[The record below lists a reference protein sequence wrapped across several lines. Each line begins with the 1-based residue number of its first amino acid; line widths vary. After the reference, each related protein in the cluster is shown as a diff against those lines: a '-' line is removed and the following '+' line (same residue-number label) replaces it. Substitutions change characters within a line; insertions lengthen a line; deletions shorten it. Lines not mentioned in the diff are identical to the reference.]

1 MKILSSEE
9 LRLLSKIAKLYY
21 DVGLNQDEIV
31 QRLHLSRSKV
41 SRSLAQARE
50 VGIVKITVVTPPG
63 IYSDLET
70 QIENRF
76 RIEEVIVTE
85 VRQPDDQGSV
95 TIELGRAAAAYM
107 ERTIQDNHVV
117 GFSWGST
124 LNAMADALTP
134 FTAKDTHVVQIIG
147 GLGRP
152 EAEVHATL
160 LCQKIARTLGSTLS
174 LLPAPGIVDNPRTRE
189 AYLSDTYVQKALGL
203 FEELDI
209 AFVGVGAPTPN
220 SVLVRDGSIISS
232 QQVDQLLANGV
243 VGDIALRFFDSHG
256 QPVASEIDEQVIGI
270 RLNQLKKTQRVVAV
284 TGGPEKTA
292 AILGALRGGL
302 IDVLITD
309 HATAQRLAA
318 NTIHQRKSESYAI
331 Q

>member
-1 MKILSSEE
+1 MKILSPEE
-9 LRLLSKIAKLYY
+9 LRLLTKVAKLYY
-21 DVGLNQDEIV
+21 NVGLNQDEIV

-41 SRSLAQARE
+41 SRLLSQARE
-50 VGIVKITVVTPPG
+50 VGVVKISVITPPG

-76 RIEEVIVTE
+76 RLEEVIVAE
-85 VRQPDDQGSV
+85 VRQPEEQESV
-95 TIELGRAAAAYM
+95 TRELGNAAAAYM
-107 ERTIQDNHVV
+107 ERIVKENLVI

-124 LNAMADALTP
+124 LSAMADALTP
-134 FTAKDTHVVQIIG
+134 YATQNIHIVQIIG

-152 EAEVHATL
+152 EAEMHATL
-160 LCQKIARTLGSTLS
+160 MCQKIARTLSSSLS
-174 LLPAPGIVDNPRTRE
+174 LLPAPGMVDNARTRE
-189 AYLSDTYVQKALGL
+189 AYLSDTYVQEALGL
-203 FEELDI
+203 FEKIDI

-220 SVLVRDGSIISS
+220 SVMIRDGSIISP
-232 QQVDQLLANGV
+232 QQLEALCASGA

-256 QPVASEIDEQVIGI
+256 QPVITEVDEQVIGI
-270 RLNQLKKTQRVVAV
+270 HLNQLKKIKHVVGV
-284 TGGPEKTA
+284 TGGPEKIA

-309 HATAQRLAA
+309 HVTAQQLAS